1 MPRLPTQPV
10 TRPGPSLLQTSRP
23 PPGVLHQSA
32 APRQTSRP
40 PPSVMSAI
48 AGPRP
53 ISLQSRNDQTNVM
66 SVPLRLPTQP
76 LPPPPAL
83 QQVVPTPVQTN
94 KANNLDVL
102 AHTLKL
108 ADLDFDFEP
117 AEPVR
122 GGGGSSLV
130 PPSETQ
136 ELKLEDLKHLRDST
150 VPKVVNNGDPISQL
164 LDFSNIT
171 YQDVISAADTL
182 TVYPGP
188 GAGST
193 EAEQIIF
200 SSGSSSFLG
209 SSPVMVQT
217 SRPPNSVMV
226 SSLDASSVLF
236 SVPSTGSPTSFSSG
250 AGGPGDI
257 SDLINMETQS
267 TSAFPPF
274 SQDKKDQ
281 DKWW

>member
-10 TRPGPSLLQTSRP
+10 TRPGPTLLQTSRP

-83 QQVVPTPVQTN
+83 QQVVTPVQTN

-188 GAGST
+188 GAGAT

-200 SSGSSSFLG
+200 SSGTSSFLG

-267 TSAFPPF
+267 TSAFPSF